1 MYSPSSTAMINDDN
15 DDGFDL
21 RMTYIPSNSY
31 KEIKNRTLIEMNK
44 YPSQLPVKSTIL
56 TSASSNILADYQK
69 NSIIR

>member
-44 YPSQLPVKSTIL
+44 YPSQLPGKSTIL
-56 TSASSNILADYQK
+56 T
-69 NSIIR
+69 